1 MAKDWMNEECIERW
15 TLVFLRNDG
24 SVSCFLSSHA
34 RSHLLYI
41 PFCCPHRS
49 HHVELPLPSRVVGYQ
64 TNNCSVPLGLCLFAR
79 VQRWISPIQ
88 NSAHDDTIGVSDSIG
103 SRNNTGPGRPFSI
116 AATVVML
123 PSGGDLQLGG
133 GGHFTRPVGP
143 EDTAD

>member
-1 MAKDWMNEECIERW
+1 MDFG
-15 TLVFLRNDG
+15 FLEKLWF
-24 SVSCFLSSHA
+24 SVLFPFFSRQIAPPIYTFLLPS
-34 RSHLLYI
+34 
-41 PFCCPHRS
+41 PFPPCGTSP
-49 HHVELPLPSRVVGYQ
+49 PPSRVVGYQ

-79 VQRWISPIQ
+79 VQWRISPIQ

-103 SRNNTGPGRPFSI
+103 SRNNTGPGRPLSI